1 MMLLT
6 PLSRSHATRSFPSW
20 LPAITKKSWPFVV
33 AAVVVAAVVA
43 VIGGGAD
50 VGNAVVGSAVAQESD
65 RRDRDRDRD
74 RRRFD
79 PKDYIGRMDE
89 NGNGVLEPSEIS
101 SRSRYFLEGA
111 AKDAGLDLS
120 RDVPVAKMIEAMEK
134 RNAAREAASGS
145 SGSSNPSSGSSSG
158 SASGSSTPSFSSP
171 SSSASSSGSSGG
183 SSSGSSGGSKSGF
196 PGFGEKS
203 TVPKPPG
210 FDVPLAPRTT
220 SGATASST
228 QYDRRVIE
236 YVDKMMV
243 DFDLNKDG
251 VLDKGEIEKAPW
263 QSDPKE
269 SDLNKD
275 GRLDREELNQRIARR
290 FGYLPRSSSTTSGST
305 GSTGSGGSSSGSG
318 DASRVRAYAEGLLKQ
333 NDANKNGVL
342 DKDEWAN
349 VRSIT
354 RDTDANNDG
363 TVTLDELTTKLGSY
377 GRDENRSGSGSS
389 SSSSTA
395 SSGSS
400 SSGSSSGGSSSGGGS
415 SGYRSSSGSGYG
427 SGRGDAKQTG
437 EKRSYRQRTVAERMP
452 KGLPDWF
459 ARNDEDADGQITM
472 AEYATLWSDTKAAE
486 FAKFDLDGD
495 GVITPR
501 ECLRS
506 QELETKRK

>member
-1 MMLLT
+1 
-6 PLSRSHATRSFPSW
+6 
-20 LPAITKKSWPFVV
+20 
-33 AAVVVAAVVA
+33 
-43 VIGGGAD
+43 
-50 VGNAVVGSAVAQESD
+50 
-65 RRDRDRDRD
+65 
-74 RRRFD
+74 
-79 PKDYIGRMDE
+79 MDE
-89 NGNGVLEPSEIS
+89 NGNGILEPSEMGG
-101 SRSRYFLEGA
+101 RSRYFLESA
-111 AKDAGLDLS
+111 ARDAGLDMS
-120 RDVPVAKMIEAMEK
+120 RDIPVAKMIEAMEK
-134 RNAAREAASGS
+134 RNAAREAANS
-145 SGSSNPSSGSSSG
+145 SSGSSS
-158 SASGSSTPSFSSP
+158 SAPAPSGSTTAPSTPSTSSSSSSGSGFGGGRSGFGGTSSGAP
-171 SSSASSSGSSGG
+171 AAGSSASSS
-183 SSSGSSGGSKSGF
+183 SGGSKGGF
-196 PGFGEKS
+196 PGFGAPPTS
-203 TVPKPPG
+203 AKPPG
-210 FDVPLAPRTT
+210 FDVPLPPKSAANAS
-220 SGATASST
+220 SGAT

-236 YVDKMMV
+236 YVDKMMA
-243 DFDLNKDG
+243 DYDSNKDG
-251 VLDKGEIEKAPW
+251 VLDKAEIEKAPW

-275 GRLDREELNQRIARR
+275 GKLDREELNQRIARR
-290 FGYLPRSSSTTSGST
+290 FGYLPRTGSSSSGSSS
-305 GSTGSGGSSSGSG
+305 GSGSSGGSSSGSG

-363 TVTLDELTTKLGSY
+363 TVTLDELTAKLGSF
-377 GRDENRSGSGSS
+377 GRDEKSSSGG

-395 SSGSS
+395 SSSG
-400 SSGSSSGGSSSGGGS
+400 SGSSGGS
-415 SGYRSSSGSGYG
+415 SGYRASSGSGYG
-427 SGRGDAKQTG
+427 SSRGGDSKQTA

-472 AEYATLWSDTKAAE
+472 AEYATLWNDSKVAE